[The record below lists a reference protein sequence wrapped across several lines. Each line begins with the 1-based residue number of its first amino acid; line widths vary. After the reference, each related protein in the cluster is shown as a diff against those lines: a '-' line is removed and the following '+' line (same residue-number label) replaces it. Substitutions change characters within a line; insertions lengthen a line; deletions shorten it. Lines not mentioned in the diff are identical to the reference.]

1 MRIRLPTHA
10 WPAAILCL
18 VATVQIALA
27 QLGGLSP
34 WLGGGF
40 GMFATIDSR
49 SERHLAALLETPG
62 LRRPVRIPGEL
73 EDLALRTRV
82 LPTEA
87 RLRHFG
93 ARLLAYEEERLG
105 MPGGRLTL
113 QLWRTRR
120 DPETLEPREVL
131 GAEVVVT
138 R

>member
-1 MRIRLPTHA
+1 MRTRLPLHV
-10 WPAAILCL
+10 WPAAVLCL

-27 QLGGLSP
+27 QIGDLSP

-49 SERHLAALLETPG
+49 SERHLTAVIETPG
-62 LRRPVRIPGEL
+62 LRRPVRIPEEL

-82 LPTEA
+82 FPTEA

-93 ARLLAYEEERLG
+93 DRLLAYEEERLG

-113 QLWRTRR
+113 ELWRTRR
-120 DPETLEPREVL
+120 DPETLAPREVRS
-131 GAEVVVT
+131 AEVVVVP
-138 R
+138 